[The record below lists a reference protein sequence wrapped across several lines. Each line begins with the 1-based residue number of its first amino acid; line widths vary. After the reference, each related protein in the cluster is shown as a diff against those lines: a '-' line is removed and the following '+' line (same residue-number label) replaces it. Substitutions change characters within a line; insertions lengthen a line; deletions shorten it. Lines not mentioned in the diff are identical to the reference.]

1 MKILIKPI
9 ILSSLILTTVF
20 FIMFGVLINNSPKN
34 KSVISEEYAYS
45 LTEYENSIAIIDNK
59 TNKPYMILDVVFDEL
74 PERDKTRLKN
84 GIHTKTLEEAL
95 SLAED
100 YE

>member
-1 MKILIKPI
+1 M
-9 ILSSLILTTVF
+9 V
-20 FIMFGVLINNSPKN
+20 
-34 KSVISEEYAYS
+34 
-45 LTEYENSIAIIDNK
+45 
-59 TNKPYMILDVVFDEL
+59 LDVVFDEL
-74 PERDKTRLKN
+74 PEKDKTRLKN